1 MIAWL
6 MARLKALVEAYE
18 DTKLQIGRRH
28 RTVLTLPKFKIKK

>member
-18 DTKLQIGRRH
+18 DTKQEIRRKNY
-28 RTVLTLPKFKIKK
+28 RLLKLPKFKKRT